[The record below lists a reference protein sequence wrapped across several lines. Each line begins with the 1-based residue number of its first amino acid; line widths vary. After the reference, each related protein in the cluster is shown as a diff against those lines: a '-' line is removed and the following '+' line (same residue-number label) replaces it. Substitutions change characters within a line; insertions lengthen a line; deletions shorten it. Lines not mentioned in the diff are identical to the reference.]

1 MRSLWLKALFSGAL
15 CLALVPLSSFAQGQ
29 GHAYGR
35 DKHEYRDDDDDDHGR
50 GHDHDRDRDRDRN
63 YYRHGS
69 QTIVN
74 IVFGV
79 HDREVIHDYYYG
91 DDRRG
96 LPPGLAKR
104 GGDLPPGL
112 QRQLM
117 RNGTLPPGLQKRCQP
132 FPVEL
137 ERRLPPLPPDYSRV
151 FIGGNILIVNRRTN
165 VIADVAF
172 NVFK

>member
-1 MRSLWLKALFSGAL
+1 MKTLFGAML
-15 CLALVPLSSFAQGQ
+15 CLSLLPCWSWAQGQ

-35 DKHEYRDDDDDDHGR
+35 HKHEYRDDDDDRGRDYDHGGR
-50 GHDHDRDRDRDRN
+50 
-63 YYRHGS
+63 
-69 QTIVN
+69 TMVN
-74 IVFGV
+74 IAYSN
-79 HDREVIHDYYYG
+79 HDREIIHEYYYG
-91 DDRRG
+91 DGHRG

-112 QRQLM
+112 QKQLM

-137 ERRLPPLPPDYSRV
+137 ERRLPALPPDYSRV
-151 FIGGNILIVNRRTN
+151 SIGANILIVNRKTN

>member
-1 MRSLWLKALFSGAL
+1 MASISTMFGMMMIEDG
-15 CLALVPLSSFAQGQ
+15 GQ
-29 GHAYGR
+29 DR
-35 DKHEYRDDDDDDHGR
+35 
-50 GHDHDRDRDRDRN
+50 DHDR
-63 YYRHGS
+63 RHSSG
-69 QTIVN
+69 TMIN
-74 IVFGV
+74 IVYSNQ
-79 HDREVIHDYYYG
+79 DREIIHDYYYG
-91 DDRRG
+91 NGNRG

-104 GGDLPPGL
+104 GGNLPPGL
-112 QRQLM
+112 EKQLA

-151 FIGGNILIVNRRTN
+151 TIGANILIVNRKTN